1 MTIELAAASGPVVL
15 VAALVLRRRKTHS
28 KPVELVRDV
37 RDLITLRMVLR
48 GAKPDQRESLLAAH
62 RKWRCEPAKK
72 PRG

>member
-1 MTIELAAASGPVVL
+1 MTIELALVSGPVLLLGV
-15 VAALVLRRRKTHS
+15 LVLRRRKAQS
-28 KPVELVRDV
+28 KPVGLVRDV

-48 GAKPDQRESLLAAH
+48 DAKPDQRESLLAAH